1 MESLKAILEKMEA
14 PLVFSSRDSYRHLPL
29 IKDFE
34 ATMTT
39 FLRQIRD
46 VLSMSAIPSD
56 LDITYRNIISGFEE
70 TVLNFDKLSLE
81 SKKERIEKAL
91 LHMTELK
98 RITEASSIATSD
110 FRNEK
115 SFHKLDNSVQGVEK
129 ISLPVQF
136 IKGVG
141 PKISA
146 MLEKKGLKTVED
158 LLYFVPRK
166 YEDRRSIKT
175 IKSVRTGAR
184 ETIIGKVAQAEIR
197 LYRNKRVYEVT
208 IDDGSGLLT
217 AKWFKGNYKYLKN
230 IFKEGIRVIMTG
242 EVRGYLFGKDMVH
255 PDFEV
260 LDNDES
266 VENLLHF
273 KRIIPIYSETEGLHQ
288 KHIRKIMAHVIDNYS
303 RYVLS
308 PIPEEI
314 CKKRH
319 LENIYTAIRNI
330 HFPEFNED
338 IGTYNEMQSEAHRR
352 LIYDEFFF
360 LQLGLAMKR
369 KGNILDKGITFN
381 TGGKILQNFYNI
393 LPFSL
398 TTAQKRVI
406 GEIEADMAKTC
417 SMNRLLQGDVGCGK
431 TVVSMAAMITACEN
445 NYQAAIMAPTEILAE
460 QHYKRIK
467 NWVDQ
472 LGLKVVLLTGS
483 TKDPE
488 RKKIFEKIKKNNVN
502 IIVGT
507 HALIQEDINFGKLG
521 FVVVD
526 EQHRF
531 GVIQRAALRQK
542 GINPDFLVM
551 TATPIPRTLAM
562 TVYGDLD
569 ISVIDEFPPG
579 RKEIRTKVFFEE
591 QRKRVYDIIRME
603 LKKGN
608 QVFIVYP
615 LVEES
620 ENLDLKDAT
629 RMAEHLQAEI
639 FPDYKVGLIH
649 GRLKGK
655 EKDNIMAGFLNK
667 EINILVSTT
676 VIEVGIDV
684 PQASLIVIEH
694 AERFGLSQL
703 HQLRGRVGRSD
714 IPSYC
719 VLMSHHKGSEDSIK
733 RLRVMEQTNDG
744 FKIAEED
751 LAIRGPG
758 EFMGTR
764 QSGLPDFRIAHILRD
779 VQILIEAKTDAFY
792 LIERDPTL
800 GNEDHAKLKEVLLR
814 RWGGRLDLAKTG

>member
-1 MESLKAILEKMEA
+1 MESLKTILEKIEA
-14 PLVFSSRDSYRHLPL
+14 PLIFSSRDSYRHLSL
-29 IKDFE
+29 IKDIE
-34 ATMTT
+34 ATMTM
-39 FLRQIRD
+39 FLKQIKN
-46 VLSMSAIPSD
+46 VLSMSAIQAD
-56 LDITYRNIISGFEE
+56 LDIKYKDMISGFEE
-70 TVLNFDKLSLE
+70 IILGFDKLSLE
-81 SKKERIEKAL
+81 RKKERIEKAL
-91 LHMTELK
+91 FLVNELK
-98 RITEASSIATSD
+98 RIAETSLIVDSD
-110 FRNEK
+110 FKNEEAFCK
-115 SFHKLDNSVQGVEK
+115 MDSAVQGLEK

-141 PKISA
+141 PKISV

-166 YEDRRSIKT
+166 YEDRRSVKT
-175 IKSVRTGAR
+175 IKSVRAGAR
-184 ETIIGKVAQAEIR
+184 ETIIGSVTRAELK
-197 LYRNKRVYEVT
+197 LYRNKKVYEVT
-208 IDDGSGLLT
+208 IDDGSGLLV

-230 IFKEGIRVIMTG
+230 IFKESIRVIMTG
-242 EVRGYLFGKDMVH
+242 EVRSYLFGKDMIH

-260 LDNDES
+260 LDDDRS
-266 VENLLHF
+266 GENLLHF
-273 KRIIPIYSETEGLHQ
+273 KRIVPVYSETEGLHQ
-288 KHIRKIMAHVIDNYS
+288 KHIRRIMAHVIDNYS
-303 RYVLS
+303 KYILS

-314 CKKRH
+314 CQKH
-319 LENIYTAIRNI
+319 NLENIHTAIRNI
-330 HFPEFNED
+330 HFPEFDED
-338 IGTYNEMQSEAHRR
+338 IAAYNEMRSEAHRR

-360 LQLGLAMKR
+360 LQLGLAMKK
-369 KGNILDKGITFN
+369 KGNILDKGIEFK
-381 TGGKILQNFYNI
+381 TGGKILKKFYNI

-398 TTAQKRVI
+398 TTAQKMVI
-406 GEIEADMAKTC
+406 AEIEADMKKTY

-460 QHYKRIK
+460 QHYDRIK
-467 NWVDQ
+467 QWADQ
-472 LGLKVVLLTGS
+472 LGLKAVLLTS
-483 TKDPE
+483 SLKDPE
-488 RKKIFEKIKKNNVN
+488 RKKIIEKIRKSDAH

-531 GVIQRAALRQK
+531 GVIQRIALRQK
-542 GINPDFLVM
+542 GVNPDFLVM

-591 QRKRVYDIIRME
+591 QRKKVYEIIQME

-629 RMAEHLQAEI
+629 QMAEYLQRAI
-639 FPDYKVGLIH
+639 FPEYRVGLIH

-655 EKDNIMAGFLNK
+655 EKDKIMAGFLNK

-764 QSGLPDFRIAHILRD
+764 QSGMPDFRIAHILRD
-779 VQILIEAKTDAFY
+779 VQILSQAKTDAFY
-792 LIERDPTL
+792 LIEGDPML
-800 GNEDHAKLKEVLLR
+800 RKEEHAHLKEVLMR
-814 RWGGRLDLAKTG
+814 RWGGRLELAKTG